1 MLLRLCVVVAAG
13 GSGLLGE
20 YSYKQKWYPE
30 RYAILVGCRWRTAHI
45 IKKVV
50 MKKFVLP
57 LLCSTLG
64 SLAGGYFSSSSSGS
78 DMNWAMSLVF
88 GLLFGLGFII
98 WKQKRSV

>member
-1 MLLRLCVVVAAG
+1 MLPSLCVAVAAAD
-13 GSGLLGE
+13 SGLLGE
-20 YSYKQKWYPE
+20 YSYKQNWYPE
-30 RYAILVGCRWRTAHI
+30 RYAHPCGMQMATAHL
-45 IKKVV
+45 IKKIV

-64 SLAGGYFSSSSSGS
+64 FLAGGYFSSSSSGS